1 MKKVEIV
8 LNIDPMFFGSSDN
21 YKSEA
26 FAFNLN
32 RNIQKIFNVDSDYN
46 LVNTGN
52 NYRVHSNDLRL
63 QIEISE
69 YIENNWHTSKA
80 RK

>member
-1 MKKVEIV
+1 
-8 LNIDPMFFGSSDN
+8 MFFGSSDN

-46 LVNTGN
+46 LVSTGN

-63 QIEISE
+63 EIEISE

>member
-1 MKKVEIV
+1 MKKVELV

-46 LVNTGN
+46 LVSTGN

-63 QIEISE
+63 EIEISE